1 MKTLDTACKKHVQQ
15 HISHIIIRKAI
26 VDRCALEACEAISK
40 AYVST
45 CPHQKR
51 RVFNE
56 LNF

>member
-1 MKTLDTACKKHVQQ
+1 MKTLNTACKKHVQQ
-15 HISHIIIRKAI
+15 HLSHIIIRKAI
-26 VDRCALEACEAISK
+26 VDRCALEAFEAISK